1 MELAQNQYLLK
12 NDVQLLAELCAYLKQ
27 QGIKSP
33 DELFARLDELGITSL
48 KDVQAYAAGLTCP
61 TKLSLLWDDLALR
74 FKQLRFRSLEEFTS
88 SSQTGFYLSDQ
99 LGGYDQERLV
109 AVFLDSR
116 NHVIAQKTIFIGTLD
131 KTTAHPRDIF
141 HWAVYYSAASFII
154 AHNHPS
160 GRLTPSS
167 QDLAF
172 TKRLSKLAE
181 LMNIGFL
188 DHFIVNEKEYLSF
201 RELEFF

>member
-1 MELAQNQYLLK
+1 MELAQNHYLLK
-12 NDVQLLAELCAYLKQ
+12 NDVQLFIEVCVYLQ
-27 QGIKSP
+27 EQGIDSIDKF
-33 DELFARLDELGITSL
+33 LARLDELGIASL
-48 KDVQAYAAGLTCP
+48 RDVQTYAAGLDCP

-74 FKQLRFRSLEEFTS
+74 FKQLHFRSLQEFTS

-99 LGGYDQERLV
+99 LGNFNQERLV
-109 AVFLDSR
+109 AVYFDSR

-141 HWAVYYSAASFII
+141 HWAVYYGAASFVI

-160 GRLTPSS
+160 GRLTPSD
-167 QDLAF
+167 QDLTF
-172 TKRLSKLAE
+172 TKRLSEAAK